1 MRTTTLARRCATL
14 LAVPVLAAS
23 LVACGGSEEEPGD
36 DASTSSD
43 AASTTDSSAAADPTA
58 SAYLSVGP
66 GVELT
71 EPGTTLRFGDPA
83 VIAWQPKQDR
93 TAALRVAVER
103 VDRTSFKE
111 SFQGWIITDEM
122 EGQTPLFVR
131 LSVAN
136 VGEVNVGGEPVPIA
150 VIDDKGVRVQPT
162 TAAEKEFVPCPGG
175 ALPKKF
181 GPGAKTDLCLLYL
194 LAPRAAFDAVGFLPV
209 DSDAQ
214 PVGEAITWEGR
225 LTAID
230 DGKGDDKGTGDDK
243 GDDKGGGRGR

>member
-1 MRTTTLARRCATL
+1 MRPTTLARRCATL
-14 LAVPVLAAS
+14 LAVPVLAAG
-23 LVACGGSEEEPGD
+23 LVACGGSEEDPGD
-36 DASTSSD
+36 DPSASSD
-43 AASTTDSSAAADPTA
+43 APGATDSPGAVDPTA

-71 EPGTTLRFGDPA
+71 EPGTTLRFGEPA
-83 VIAWQPKQDR
+83 VIAWQPRQDS
-93 TAALRVAVER
+93 TAALRVTVDR

-111 SFQGWIITDEM
+111 SFQGWIITDDM
-122 EGQTPLFVR
+122 EGQTPVFVR

-136 VGEVNVGGEPVPIA
+136 AGEANVGGEPVPIA
-150 VIDDKGVRVQPT
+150 VIDDEGVRIQPT

-194 LAPRAAFDAVGFLPV
+194 LAPGASFDSVGFLPV

-225 LTAID
+225 LTPID
-230 DGKGDDKGTGDDK
+230 DDK
-243 GDDKGGGRGR
+243 GDDKGKGGKGGDDTGGDRG

>member
-1 MRTTTLARRCATL
+1 MTTTLARRCATF

-23 LVACGGSEEEPGD
+23 LAACGGSEDDPGDEPGG
-36 DASTSSD
+36 SSSD
-43 AASTTDSSAAADPTA
+43 APASTEAVDPTA
-58 SAYLSVGP
+58 SAYLSVGA

-83 VIAWQPKQDR
+83 VIAWQPQQDT
-93 TAALRVAVER
+93 TAALRVTVDR
-103 VDRTSFKE
+103 VDRTTFKE
-111 SFQGWIITDEM
+111 SFQGWVITDEM

-131 LSVAN
+131 ISVKNA
-136 VGEVNVGGEPVPIA
+136 GQGNVGGEPVPIA
-150 VIDDKGVRVQPT
+150 VIDDSGVRVQPT

-181 GPGAKTDLCLLYL
+181 GPGAKTELCLLYL
-194 LAPRAAFDAVGFLPV
+194 LAPGASFDSVGFLPV
-209 DSDAQ
+209 GSDAQ

-230 DGKGDDKGTGDDK
+230 DGKGGKGGKGGDDA
-243 GDDKGGGRGR
+243 GGGRG